1 MQVGEPHKLETPA
14 SPDELY
20 YARPPE
26 VADFGNRP
34 TFTGDVMQLPDGRL
48 VCAVQHPCAM
58 RTGPK
63 RNPVVLVCSVSPFR
77 DVVPG
82 NWDGGHYRRMF
93 LPDMKDQ
100 GAHAVEFVEMML
112 VTPEEIDSAERVVIL
127 SAYGVNL
134 LLQRWTY
141 HNNRVVIPTMTIN
154 AQSAG
159 PFEEADLVGEAY
171 DELVAAGDPIARAG
185 VKLERWLSDR
195 SQGGPSQRDRLGD
208 AQSRSTVRRELRT
221 QVDQWVHELQATQA
235 EGLAGSPSATR
246 EDPLARA

>member
-1 MQVGEPHKLETPA
+1 MGEPHKLETPA

-26 VADFGNRP
+26 VADFGSRP
-34 TFTGDVMQLPDGRL
+34 TFTGDVVRLTDGRIA
-48 VCAVQHPCAM
+48 CTVQHPCAM
-58 RTGPK
+58 RTGTK
-63 RNPVVLVCSVSPFR
+63 RNPVILACSVVPFA
-77 DVVPG
+77 DQVPDD
-82 NWDGGHYRRMF
+82 WDSGHYKRMF
-93 LPDMKDQ
+93 LPDMNDQ
-100 GAHAVEFVEMML
+100 GTHAVEFVQMTL
-112 VTPEEIDSAERVVIL
+112 ITPEEIDGGERVVIL

-171 DELVAAGDPIARAG
+171 DELVAAGEPIARAE
-185 VKLERWLSDR
+185 VRLERWLSDR
-195 SQGGPSQRDRLGD
+195 AYGGPSQRDRLAD

-221 QVDQWVHELQATQA
+221 QVDQWVHELRAAQA
-235 EGLAGSPSATR
+235 EGLAGSPSETS
-246 EDPLARA
+246 EEPPARA